1 MTLENYCPIAF
12 RDIAGLV
19 CTISL
24 CIPVFLIA
32 KLLFP
37 WEHSLGH
44 HIFTLLDLQ
53 KVLFLIDKLC
63 CFGVLLQL
71 VETWN
76 AISPCVG
83 HAIVLH

>member
-19 CTISL
+19 CT
-24 CIPVFLIA
+24 
-32 KLLFP
+32 P